1 MPHRRRLLAAAILLA
16 APVQVRAACP
26 AAASVPLI
34 LSQNE
39 LFLPVMLNG
48 SPAQMVLDTGAG
60 ITVISNAAA
69 GERDIPHDFDHHADL
84 GGVGG
89 SDSIL
94 FIGQVDSLGLGELTL
109 KHQSY
114 PIVDMPQRAPD
125 GTPAAGL
132 LGADVLKHYDIEI
145 DIPAGKLGFYQTS
158 CADTAPPWQDAPE
171 PIGITLDAGAHILT
185 PFKLE
190 GIEMTGVLDTGASWF
205 TVTARAALRTGLSQD
220 DLAAARPLNGTG
232 VNARGWNGYVE
243 RFHSV
248 QIGNTRYANMPT
260 AVVQSRDIQ
269 AYDGL
274 LGQDSLLGMNL
285 LKESRLWISYRARQ
299 LYIQHQG
306 G

>member
-145 DIPAGKLGFYQTS
+145 DIPAGRLTLYQTS
-158 CADTAPPWQDAPE
+158 CGDSAPPWQDPPE
-171 PIGITLDAGAHILT
+171 PIDITLDGGYHVLT
-185 PFKLE
+185 PFKLQ
-190 GIEMTGVLDTGASWF
+190 GIEMTGVLDTGAGGF
-205 TVTARAALRTGLSQD
+205 AVTARAALRTGLSQD
-220 DLAAARPLNGTG
+220 DLAADPQLRGTG
-232 VNARGWNGYVE
+232 VNAQAWSGALH
-243 RFHSV
+243 RFQSV
-248 QIGNTRYANMPT
+248 QLGAARYTNIT
-260 AVVQSRDIQ
+260 TEVIRSHDIS
-269 AYDGL
+269 AYDAL
-274 LGQDSLLGMNL
+274 IGQDSLLGIGL
-285 LKESRLWISYRARQ
+285 LRDSRVWISYRARQ
-299 LYIQHQG
+299 LYIQRASR
-306 G
+306 